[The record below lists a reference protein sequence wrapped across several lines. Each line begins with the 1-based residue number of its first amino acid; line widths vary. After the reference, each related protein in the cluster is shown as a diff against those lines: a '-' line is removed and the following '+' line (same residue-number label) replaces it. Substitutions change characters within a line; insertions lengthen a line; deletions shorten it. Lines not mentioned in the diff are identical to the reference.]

1 MEKINF
7 CETFLMYG
15 VSCAN
20 ILIFFSL
27 LKLKRVRQMC
37 KQFTYRRNENLW
49 PDFFDL
55 IAYIVCQL
63 DFYFL
68 IQLLIAS

>member
-1 MEKINF
+1 
-7 CETFLMYG
+7 
-15 VSCAN
+15 
-20 ILIFFSL
+20 
-27 LKLKRVRQMC
+27 MC

-49 PDFFDL
+49 PDFKSRSIFSLDL

-68 IQLLIAS
+68 IQLLIAWELLIWNQGIEIEFFDNFF